1 MYILFRLNRA
11 INLNKAASFR
21 WGNLARSGAHLGSGK
36 YFACQIGTMAD
47 PDLLP
52 NLGVIGKCGINTEEA
67 IVTYFYPPGN
77 NQMGYQEA
85 VAADLKRRSR
95 RRSCTG
101 FEFPVI

>member
-1 MYILFRLNRA
+1 MYILFRLNWA

-21 WGNLARSGAHLGSGK
+21 WGNPARSGAYCESGK

-52 NLGVIGKCGINTEEA
+52 NLGVVGKCGINTGEA
-67 IVTYFYPPGN
+67 IVTYFYPPAN
-77 NQMGYQEA
+77 NQMGCQEA
-85 VAADLKRRSR
+85 VAADLKRRCC
-95 RRSCTG
+95 RRSHTG